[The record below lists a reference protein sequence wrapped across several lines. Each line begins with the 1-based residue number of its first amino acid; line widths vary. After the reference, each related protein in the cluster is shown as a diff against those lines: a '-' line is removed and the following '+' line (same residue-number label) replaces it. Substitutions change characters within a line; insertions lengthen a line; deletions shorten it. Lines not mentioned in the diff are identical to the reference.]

1 MNGRQIDASTL
12 GECQRIFQ
20 LLPWFFS
27 SQDDVPLVKALT
39 KFIFRRQCRRQ
50 IDPKAL
56 GYLFNRL
63 PRLQSVVYEPWQRS
77 LIMLEGFYDSCKF
90 GQLLLISSGQVL
102 IVESSDLDTIKYH
115 LPRSLKRVSIFENT
129 DKCIL
134 KAHRWLKALTSGV
147 WRSELPILGCIF
159 AKRSLDFEKL
169 SVAFLI
175 DSNDFFQSC
184 QQEWIWEHLSLL
196 CLTAR
201 TLTQTNHP
209 DVIPSTLKSAAA
221 AAQSMPCL
229 HVMTL
234 WNSVQ
239 SKACK
244 FIYCAESGST
254 SVIWKGIWNLHM
266 EPSMIHDWQKVAQ
279 KYTRYNLQII
289 HEPEIL
295 VQVESHSHAVELL
308 EFPAEVIDP
317 ISLWQMRKEEQF
329 GQH

>member
-1 MNGRQIDASTL
+1 MH
-12 GECQRIFQ
+12 
-20 LLPWFFS
+20 LPLES
-27 SQDDVPLVKALT
+27 VKGSLDCDRCLSLPRGQGDVPLVKAVT

-77 LIMLEGFYDSCKF
+77 
-90 GQLLLISSGQVL
+90 GQVL
-102 IVESSDLDTIKYH
+102 IVDSLDLDTIKYH

-134 KAHRWLKALTSGV
+134 KAHRWLKPLTSGV
-147 WRSELPILGCIF
+147 WRSELPILGRIF

-209 DVIPSTLKSAAA
+209 DVISSTLKSAAA
-221 AAQSMPCL
+221 AALSMPCL
-229 HVMTL
+229 HTMTL

-239 SKACK
+239 SEACK
-244 FIYCAESGST
+244 FIYSAESGST
-254 SVIWKGIWNLHM
+254 SVSWKGTWNLQM

-289 HEPEIL
+289 QEPEIL